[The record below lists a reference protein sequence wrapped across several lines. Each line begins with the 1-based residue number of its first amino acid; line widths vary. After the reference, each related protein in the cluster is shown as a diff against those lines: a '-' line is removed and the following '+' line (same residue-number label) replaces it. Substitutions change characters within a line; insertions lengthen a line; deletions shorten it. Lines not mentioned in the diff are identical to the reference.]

1 MKAMKRYLFLLGVL
15 LLVAS
20 RLTAQINFVFLPD
33 IYGRTLDGLGNFQM
47 QNLTGQAVRGR
58 ISITVQENISKT
70 QVLIIVSPLFVV
82 NQGTTAFPVTVYAS
96 CAFNFANTP
105 IAAIASQT
113 RNFPPGEYTY
123 CYRFISAGAHDEE
136 ESCFDANIQPQ
147 VPISLIYPADEDK
160 ICQKRPA
167 LSWQPPVP
175 FPSNML
181 FRLQLTQKKPGIA
194 DVEALT
200 MNAPLILLDNI
211 PSTTVSYPSYAPD
224 LQEGSTYCWQVIAF
238 QKGVI
243 LSRSDIWEFTVQ
255 CSDSVKPASD
265 DNYRELKSN
274 VNGNYYYAFGVL
286 KFSYQ
291 NKYNLKKLVYEIYGT
306 EGASYR
312 IKNLPDIPLV
322 HGYNKVNIDLSDL
335 DLEAGKHYMLKVYP
349 FNEPPVV
356 VRFVYQENNAANP

>member
-1 MKAMKRYLFLLGVL
+1 MLSAG
-15 LLVAS
+15 
-20 RLTAQINFVFLPD
+20 RLSAQINFIFLPEV
-33 IYGRTLDGLGNFQM
+33 YGRSVDGLGNFQI
-47 QNLTGQAVRGR
+47 QNTTGQSLRGR
-58 ISITVQENISKT
+58 VSVNVRENISKT
-70 QVLIIVSPLFVV
+70 QVLIMESPVFPV
-82 NQGTTAFPVTVYAS
+82 NPGTTAFPVTVYAGCS
-96 CAFNFANTP
+96 FNFASTP
-105 IAAIASQT
+105 IAAITSQT

-123 CYRFISAGAHDEE
+123 CFRFVTGGTHEDE

-167 LSWQPPVP
+167 LNWQPPVP
-175 FPSNML
+175 FPANML
-181 FRLQLTQKKPGIA
+181 FRLELTQKKQGLA

-224 LQEGSTYCWQVIAF
+224 LQEDSTYCWQVIAF
-238 QKGVI
+238 QNGVI
-243 LSRSDIWEFTVQ
+243 MSRSEIWEFTVQ

-265 DNYRELKSN
+265 DNYRELKSM

-291 NKYNLKKLVYEIYGT
+291 NKYNLKKLVYEIYQT
-306 EGASYR
+306 EGTSDK
-312 IKNLPDIPLV
+312 IKNPPDIPLV
-322 HGYNKVNIDLSDL
+322 HGYNKVDIDLSDL
-335 DLEAGKHYMLKVYP
+335 DLESGKHYMLKVYP

-356 VRFVYQENNAANP
+356 VRFVYQENNANP